1 MNRFAPLSA
10 ALCAGL
16 TFATVDASPPAGGVP
31 DALTRSV
38 QDAACDLYRA
48 TDEDGNHLLSPYSIV
63 TAFGQLQ
70 AGARGETAAQLAEA
84 FRWQGLEGDAL
95 HRVIRAS
102 MQALE
107 PERAR
112 DGTPLTLRVVN
123 RAFGQ
128 EGYGFVPGYL
138 DLLRRAYGAPL
149 EPMNFVEDPD
159 GSREAINGW
168 VEEQTEDKIQDLLP
182 PPAVSEATR
191 LVLVNAIYF
200 HGSWADPFDA
210 RSTQDRPFTL
220 ASGEAV

>member
-1 MNRFAPLSA
+1 MTRTLLLSLLLAAPA
-10 ALCAGL
+10 AAQ
-16 TFATVDASPPAGGVP
+16 SVP

-107 PERAR
+107 PERA
-112 DGTPLTLRVVN
+112 
-123 RAFGQ
+123 
-128 EGYGFVPGYL
+128 
-138 DLLRRAYGAPL
+138 
-149 EPMNFVEDPD
+149 
-159 GSREAINGW
+159 
-168 VEEQTEDKIQDLLP
+168 
-182 PPAVSEATR
+182 
-191 LVLVNAIYF
+191 
-200 HGSWADPFDA
+200 
-210 RSTQDRPFTL
+210 L
-220 ASGEAV
+220 A